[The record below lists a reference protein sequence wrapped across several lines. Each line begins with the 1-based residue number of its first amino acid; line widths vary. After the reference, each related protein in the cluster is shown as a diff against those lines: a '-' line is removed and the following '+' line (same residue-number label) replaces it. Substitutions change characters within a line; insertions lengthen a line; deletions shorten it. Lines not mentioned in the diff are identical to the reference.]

1 MLTSKPDMTIDGKH
15 GQITAELH
23 RTRTEVIPKLRAE
36 LAKVQDQL
44 AKDNNN
50 VEERRRLDER
60 QQQLHKK
67 IRSLRR
73 KEQDYL
79 LTNSSLIHEYFENKK
94 NIGVVEGD
102 KTVLD
107 GFFQTST
114 LPEANP
120 AHDAKKQTTVE
131 KYFANVDERYLDMKS
146 YVYERDVCQKCR
158 KGELILVSQEGVLV
172 CDHCAASS
180 LYIIDNDSTP
190 YKEPPK
196 EVSFFA
202 YKRINHFREVLAQ
215 FQGKQ
220 NTHIP
225 DNIIEEIQAQVKKE
239 RLELKQLDNKRLKEI
254 LKKMGHNKYYEHIP
268 FIKDK
273 LGIKPPIMSPHLEET
288 LCSMF
293 MKIQAPYA
301 KFCPSN
307 RVNFLNYYYT
317 VYKLCEL
324 LDQCQF
330 LPFFPMLKDKD
341 KRVEQ
346 DEVWRN
352 ICGELGWEFIP
363 TI

>member
-1 MLTSKPDMTIDGKH
+1 MLSSTIDEKH
-15 GQITAELH
+15 GQISAELH
-23 RTRTEVIPKLRAE
+23 RNRTEVVPKLKEE
-36 LAKVQDQL
+36 LADLQSKL
-44 AKDNNN
+44 AKGELNA
-50 VEERRRLDER
+50 EEQHRIHER
-60 QQQLHKK
+60 QQHLQKK

-94 NIGVVEGD
+94 NIGVVEGN
-102 KTVLD
+102 KTVLE
-107 GFFQTST
+107 GFFQSQQSQPLATQ
-114 LPEANP
+114 
-120 AHDAKKQTTVE
+120 DAKKQSTVD
-131 KYFANVDERYLDMKS
+131 KYFANVDERFLDMKN
-146 YVYERDVCQKCR
+146 YVYEKDVCQKCKR
-158 KGELILVSQEGVLV
+158 GELIHVAQEGVLV
-172 CDHCAASS
+172 CDHCSASS

-225 DNIIEEIQAQVKKE
+225 EHIIEEIRAQVKKE

-273 LGIKPPIMSPHLEET
+273 LGIKPPIMSPQLEEA

-301 KFCPSN
+301 KYCPSN

-324 LDQCQF
+324 LDQRQF
-330 LPFFPMLKDKD
+330 LPFFPMLKDRD
-341 KRVEQ
+341 KRIEQ
-346 DEVWRN
+346 DEIWRN
-352 ICGELGWEFIP
+352 ICDELDWEFIP

>member
-1 MLTSKPDMTIDGKH
+1 MLTSKPNITIDGKH

-23 RTRTEVIPKLRAE
+23 RTRTEVIPKLKSE
-36 LAKVQDQL
+36 LADIQRRL
-44 AKDNNN
+44 AKEDEDI
-50 VEERRRLDER
+50 EEVRRLNDR
-60 QQQLHKK
+60 QQQIQKK

-79 LTNSSLIHEYFENKK
+79 LTNSGLIHEYFENKK
-94 NIGVVEGD
+94 NIGVVEGN

-107 GFFQTST
+107 GFFQSQPEST
-114 LPEANP
+114 LAN
-120 AHDAKKQTTVE
+120 KQTTVD
-131 KYFANVDERYLDMKS
+131 KYFANVDDRYLDMKN
-146 YVYERDVCQKCR
+146 YVFEKDICQKCR

-172 CDHCAASS
+172 CDHCSASA
-180 LYIIDNDSTP
+180 LYIIDNDSSP

-225 DNIIEEIQAQVKKE
+225 DHVIEEIQAQVKKE
-239 RLELKQLDNKRLKEI
+239 RLELKQLDNRRLKEI

-273 LGIKPPIMSPHLEET
+273 LGIKPPIMSPQLEEA

-293 MKIQAPYA
+293 MKVQAPYA

-324 LDQCQF
+324 LDQRQF
-330 LPFFPMLKDKD
+330 LPFFPMLKDRD
-341 KRVEQ
+341 KRIEQ
-346 DEVWRN
+346 DEIWRN

>member
-1 MLTSKPDMTIDGKH
+1 MTIDGKH
-15 GQITAELH
+15 GQICAELL
-23 RTRTEVIPKLRAE
+23 RTRKETIPKLKAE
-36 LAKVQDQL
+36 ISEIQDKL
-44 AKDNNN
+44 SKDNHGDEDSRHLN
-50 VEERRRLDER
+50 ERLIHL
-60 QQQLHKK
+60 QKK
-67 IRSLRR
+67 IRLLRR

-94 NIGVVEGD
+94 NIGVVEGA

-107 GFFQTST
+107 NFFQTQQVPNSSID
-114 LPEANP
+114 E
-120 AHDAKKQTTVE
+120 KKQNTVE
-131 KYFANVDERYLDMKS
+131 KYFANVDDQYLNFDN
-146 YVYERDVCQKCR
+146 YVYEKDICQKCG
-158 KGELILVSQEGVLV
+158 KGELILVSQEGVLI
-172 CDHCAASS
+172 CDHCHTSA

-190 YKEPPK
+190 YKEAPK

-225 DNIIEEIQAQVKKE
+225 DDIIEKVRMQVKKE
-239 RLELKQLDNKRLKEI
+239 RLDLKKLDNRRLKEI
-254 LKKMGHNKYYEHIP
+254 LKKMGYNKYYEHIP

-273 LGIKPPIMSPHLEET
+273 LGIKPPIMSPQLEEA

-301 KFCPSN
+301 KFCPSH

-324 LDQCQF
+324 LDQRQF
-330 LPFFPMLKDKD
+330 LPFFPMLKDRD
-341 KRVEQ
+341 KRAEQ
-346 DEVWRN
+346 DEIWRN
-352 ICGELGWEFIP
+352 ICEELDWEFIP

>member
-1 MLTSKPDMTIDGKH
+1 MLSSTIDEKH
-15 GQITAELH
+15 GQISAELH
-23 RTRTEVIPKLRAE
+23 RNRTDVIPKLKAE
-36 LAKVQDQL
+36 LADIQSKL
-44 AKDNNN
+44 AKGDANA
-50 VEERRRLDER
+50 EEQQRNHER
-60 QQQLHKK
+60 QQHLHKK

-73 KEQDYL
+73 KEHDYL

-94 NIGVVEGD
+94 NIGVVEGN
-102 KTVLD
+102 KTVLE
-107 GFFQTST
+107 GFFQSQQSPHVAT
-114 LPEANP
+114 P
-120 AHDAKKQTTVE
+120 DVKKQSTVD
-131 KYFANVDERYLDMKS
+131 KYFANVDERFLDMKN
-146 YVYERDVCQKCR
+146 YVYEKDVCQKCNR
-158 KGELILVSQEGVLV
+158 GELIHVAQEGVLV
-172 CDHCAASS
+172 CDYCSASS

-225 DNIIEEIQAQVKKE
+225 EHIIEEIRAQVKKE

-273 LGIKPPIMSPHLEET
+273 LGIKPPIMSPQLEEA

-301 KFCPSN
+301 KYCPSN

-324 LDQCQF
+324 LDQRQF
-330 LPFFPMLKDKD
+330 LPFFPMLKDRD
-341 KRVEQ
+341 KRIEQ
-346 DEVWRN
+346 DEIWRN
-352 ICGELGWEFIP
+352 ICDELDWEFIP